1 MAQPLIKQACDMVHR
16 EQFTASL
23 ASLGLIATGAD
34 HSDKSQPTT
43 STGALPKCSNQTQQK
58 PKYVQ
63 VSKTFDLLLEVF
75 NDLLIITSL
84 IILQFFRQ
92 IIFLRF
98 CISLSYPILKG
109 VNTSH

>member
-63 VSKTFDLLLEVF
+63 VSKTFEVF

-84 IILQFFRQ
+84 IILQFFRP